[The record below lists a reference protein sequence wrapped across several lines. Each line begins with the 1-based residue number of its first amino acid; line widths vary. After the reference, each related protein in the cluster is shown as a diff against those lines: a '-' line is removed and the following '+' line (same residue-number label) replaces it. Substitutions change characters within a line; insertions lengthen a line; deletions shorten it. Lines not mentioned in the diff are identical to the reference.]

1 MSSKLSV
8 VIITFNEER
17 NIAKC
22 IESVK
27 SIADEILVVDSL
39 STDNTKSIAQSLGA
53 TVIDH
58 PFEGHIQQKN
68 WAKNQAQFEFVL
80 SLDADEL
87 LTKELV
93 EEIRNQK
100 ELNFPFAAYTMPRLN
115 YVGDRPVK
123 TCGWYPDRKLRLWRA
138 KDGNWTG
145 INPHDKLKMNMGFD
159 QKRLTGDIIHYSF
172 SNASEI
178 IIKSKKYGK
187 IGAENNKS
195 MSWFNLFFKL
205 FFSAGTKFVRNYFFK
220 NGYREGKLGLIICWG
235 QLIETNSKY
244 FGAIRLKLQ
253 NGY

>member
-22 IESVK
+22 IESVQP
-27 SIADEILVVDSL
+27 IADEILVIDSL
-39 STDNTKSIAQSLGA
+39 STDNTKAIAESLGA
-53 TVIDH
+53 KVIEH
-58 PFEGHIQQKN
+58 AFEGHIQQKN

-80 SLDADEL
+80 SLDADEM
-87 LTKELV
+87 LTSELV

-100 ELNFPFAAYTMPRLN
+100 EMDFPFAAYTMPRLN
-115 YVGDRPVK
+115 FVGDRSVK

-159 QKRLTGDIIHYSF
+159 QKRLNGDLLHYSY
-172 SNASEI
+172 SNATEI
-178 IIKSKKYGK
+178 LSKSRKYGK
-187 IGAENNKS
+187 IGAENNKN
-195 MSWFNLFFKL
+195 MSWFNLIFKL
-205 FFSAGTKFVRNYFFK
+205 FFSAGTKFVRNYLFK
-220 NGYREGKLGLIICWG
+220 NGYREGKLGIIICWG

-244 FGAIRLKLQ
+244 LGAIKLKIQ
-253 NGY
+253 NR

>member
-22 IESVK
+22 IESVQLV
-27 SIADEILVVDSL
+27 ADEILVVDSL
-39 STDNTKSIAQSLGA
+39 STDKTKTIAESLGA
-53 TVIDH
+53 RVIEH
-58 PFEGHIQQKN
+58 AFEGHIQQKN

-80 SLDADEL
+80 SLDADEM
-87 LTKELV
+87 LTPELV

-100 ELNFPFAAYTMPRLN
+100 EMDFPFAAYTMPRLN
-115 YVGDRPVK
+115 FVGDRSVK

-159 QKRLTGDIIHYSF
+159 QKRLNGDLLHYSYT
-172 SNASEI
+172 NASEI
-178 IIKSKKYGK
+178 LSKSRKYGK
-187 IGAENNKS
+187 IGAENNKN
-195 MSWFNLFFKL
+195 MSWFNLIFKL
-205 FFSAGTKFVRNYFFK
+205 FFSAGTKFVRNYLFK
-220 NGYREGKLGLIICWG
+220 NGYKEGKLGIIICWG

-244 FGAIRLKLQ
+244 LGAIKLKIK
-253 NGY
+253 NR